1 MKVKGKSVGD
11 WVLEWWNIGVG
22 DRLRV
27 GWSESMLSE

>member
-1 MKVKGKSVGD
+1 MRKSRVKVRGKSVGD

-27 GWSESMLSE
+27 GWE